1 MHKKLLIAILLT
13 TLPVVAAAE
22 LKLPRPSP
30 MQTITQAVGLTDI
43 TICYSRPGVKGR
55 SIWGTLVPYG
65 QVWRTGANEAT
76 TIQFS
81 TDVTVGGKQLPAGT
95 YSLHT
100 IPGKDSW
107 TIVLNS
113 DKNLWGSFGF
123 DPAKDLLRFEAKPKA
138 APFTEWLT
146 FDFADV
152 NPETAK
158 IVLRWEKIA
167 VPFQVTTGTAARAM
181 GNISNAMASAA
192 ADDWRTPYTAASYAF
207 EQGDTANATAWLE
220 KSLTA
225 KKTMAAL
232 WLKARMQAKAG
243 NKSEAMK
250 TANAALALAGPDD
263 KDFASEIKRLSA
275 LWK

>member
-1 MHKKLLIAILLT
+1 MRKFILAVLFA
-13 TLPVVAAAE
+13 TLPIAAAAQ
-22 LKLPRPSP
+22 LQLPRPSP
-30 MQTITQAVGLTDI
+30 KQVLTQTVGLTDI
-43 TICYSRPGVKGR
+43 TIKYSRPGVKGR
-55 SIWGTLVPYG
+55 AIWGSLVPYG

-76 TIQFS
+76 TITFS

-107 TIVLNS
+107 QIVLNS
-113 DKNLWGSFGF
+113 DANLWGSFEF
-123 DPAKDLLRFEAKPKA
+123 DPAKDLLRVEAKPQA

-158 IVLRWEKIA
+158 IVLRWEKVA
-167 VPFQVTTGTAARAM
+167 VPFEVMTGTAARAKA
-181 GNISNAMASAA
+181 NIQEALAKAA
-192 ADDWRTPYTAASYAF
+192 ADDWRVPYSAASYAF
-207 EQGDTANATAWLE
+207 EQGDTANATTWLE
-220 KSLTA
+220 RSLAA
-225 KKTMAAL
+225 KQTMAAL

-243 NKSEAMK
+243 NVAEARK
-250 TANAALALAGPDD
+250 TADAALALAGPDD
-263 KDFASEIKRLSA
+263 KDFAGEIKRLSA

>member
-1 MHKKLLIAILLT
+1 MRKLVAITALVF
-13 TLPVVAAAE
+13 LPLVAGAQ

-30 MQTITQAVGLTDI
+30 KQTITQTVGLTDI
-43 TICYSRPGVKGR
+43 TINYSRPGVKGR
-55 SIWGTLVPYG
+55 QIWGSLVPYG

-113 DKNLWGSFGF
+113 DANLWGSFDF
-123 DPAKDLLRFEAKPKA
+123 DPAKDLLRFEAKPEA

-158 IVLRWEKIA
+158 IVVRWEKIA
-167 VPFQVTTGTAARAM
+167 VPFQVMTGTAARAK
-181 GNISNAMASAA
+181 ASITDALSKSA
-192 ADDWRTPYTAASYAF
+192 ADDWRTPYAAASYAF
-207 EQGDTANATAWLE
+207 EQGDAANATAWLD
-220 KSLTA
+220 KSLAT
-225 KKTMAAL
+225 KQTMPAL
-232 WLKARMQAKAG
+232 WLKARMLAKAG
-243 NKSEAMK
+243 K
-250 TANAALALAGPDD
+250 TAEARKTADAALALAGPDD

>member
-1 MHKKLLIAILLT
+1 MRKLLTLAVLAALPIIT
-13 TLPVVAAAE
+13 TAQ

-30 MQTITQAVGLTDI
+30 KQTITQSVGLTDI
-43 TICYSRPGVKGR
+43 TISYSRPGVKGR
-55 SIWGTLVPYG
+55 SIWGSLVPYG

-100 IPGKDSW
+100 IPGRDSW
-107 TIVLNS
+107 LIVLNS
-113 DKNLWGSFGF
+113 DTNLWGSFDF
-123 DPAKDLLRFEAKPKA
+123 DPAKDLLRFEAKPEA

-146 FDFADV
+146 FDFADPG
-152 NPETAK
+152 PETAK

-167 VPFQVTTGTAARAM
+167 VPFQVMTGTSARAM
-181 GNISNAMASAA
+181 ANIQDALAKAAPDDWQTPYSAAGYAFDQGNI
-192 ADDWRTPYTAASYAF
+192 
-207 EQGDTANATAWLE
+207 ANATTWLDR
-220 KSLTA
+220 SLAT
-225 KKTMAAL
+225 KQTMPAL

-243 NKSEAMK
+243 NKAEAMK
-250 TANAALALAGPDD
+250 TANAALALAGPND
-263 KDFASEIKRLSA
+263 KDFASEIRRLSA